1 MPALDYQDIICA
13 KGLPSYEDLLRHKE
27 EFPSSS
33 LVQIWMQA
41 TGMETLD
48 YFIVKPVQKQ
58 EVNCTITKS
67 SNEGGTSPAI
77 FSMLPRRM
85 SLFVA
90 NGICVHDTTSMP
102 TNKLQDGSSKDGLVI
117 HIARGLAL
125 NDDDVD
131 DDIIDDAAPISRF
144 SWFYATRKHKHEM
157 FCCCLLCMAMNK

>member
-13 KGLPSYEDLLRHKE
+13 KGLPFYEDLLRHKE

-67 SNEGGTSPAI
+67 SNEGGTSPGI

-90 NGICVHDTTSMP
+90 MAFVCMIQQACLQTNCRMAHQRTVWSYTLRADWPSMMMTLMTTLLMMRPQYHDFLGFMLHANTSM
-102 TNKLQDGSSKDGLVI
+102 KCSVVVCYVWQ
-117 HIARGLAL
+117 
-125 NDDDVD
+125 
-131 DDIIDDAAPISRF
+131 
-144 SWFYATRKHKHEM
+144 
-157 FCCCLLCMAMNK
+157 